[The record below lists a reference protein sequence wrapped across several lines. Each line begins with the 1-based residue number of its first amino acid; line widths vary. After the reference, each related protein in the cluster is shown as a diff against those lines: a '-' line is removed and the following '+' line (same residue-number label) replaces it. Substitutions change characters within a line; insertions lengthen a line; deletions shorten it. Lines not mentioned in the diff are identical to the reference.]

1 MATLLVVD
9 DDEQMLSSLLDAL
22 ATIGHKV
29 AGAASGLQA
38 LELAQETE
46 VDLVVSDVRMAG
58 MDGIETITRLTE
70 RRPDLK
76 SIIITGYASD
86 DVPVRAM
93 DLSSCDYLF
102 KPFTAEQLVQSV
114 MRALNKPE
122 RRPGHFPPQMEEAM
136 AAIAQMEAAR
146 QRALQNYYLG
156 VRSAHLGASSALA
169 IYDHLEEAELL
180 HQALEKQLE
189 LRFHAADLQA
199 RFEAITQQ
207 CKHPLTAKRKE
218 GGVSRVTFQ
227 GLFGRIRDG
236 SLACEEIRTAIY
248 ARQRLNEA
256 GDPLEA
262 SVSHALF
269 TALWGG

>member
-29 AGAASGLQA
+29 AGAASGPEA
-38 LELAQETE
+38 LELAQTND

-114 MRALNKPE
+114 MRALRQPE
-122 RRPGHFPPQMEEAM
+122 RRPGAFPPEMEEAM
-136 AAIAQMEAAR
+136 AALARMEAAR

-156 VRSAHLGASSALA
+156 VRSAHLGATSALA
-169 IYDHLEEAELL
+169 IYDNLEDVEIL
-180 HQALEKQLE
+180 HHTLEKQLE
-189 LRFHAADLQA
+189 LRFQAAELQE
-199 RFEAITQQ
+199 RYEHVTQQ
-207 CKHPLTAKRKE
+207 CKHPQTASRKE
-218 GGVSRVTFQ
+218 GGVSRVAFQ
-227 GLFGRIRDG
+227 GLFGKIRSG
-236 SLACEEIRTAIY
+236 KLACEDISAAIL
-248 ARQRLNEA
+248 ARYKRNESDGA
-256 GDPLEA
+256 PEDQELYN
-262 SVSHALF
+262 S
-269 TALWGG
+269 LWS